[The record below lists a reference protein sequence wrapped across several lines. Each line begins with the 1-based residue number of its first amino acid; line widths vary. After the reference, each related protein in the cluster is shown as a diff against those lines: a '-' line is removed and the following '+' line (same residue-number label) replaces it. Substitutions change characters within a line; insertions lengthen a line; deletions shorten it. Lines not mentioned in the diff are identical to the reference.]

1 MILKKLFVTLALLLP
16 VSLFSQQVSSQTPSY
31 PGVKSQWEGCD
42 RYDFQVEGRDAIVVV
57 PAQAAPGRPWI
68 CRPAF
73 FDAFASVDKALLKEG
88 WHVAYYDVTHLYG
101 SPRAVRLFKAFYD
114 YVVPAFGLA
123 PKMTVEGFSR
133 GGYFAFNWAAAHPE
147 TVACMY
153 VDAPVCDINT
163 WPRETQP
170 SLWPD
175 FLAEWGVRDAEVDAD
190 FRGNALQLLPAIAAA
205 HIPIISVCGDADG
218 TVVFD
223 RNMLPV
229 QEAYL
234 ALRGIVEVI
243 VKPGCDHHPHSL
255 TDPSP
260 VVDFIRQSSR

>member
-16 VSLFSQQVSSQTPSY
+16 VSLFSQTY
-31 PGVKSQWEGCD
+31 PGEKSQWEGCD
-42 RYDFQVEGRDAIVVV
+42 RYDFKVEGRDAIVVV
-57 PAQAAPGRPWI
+57 PAKAAPGLPWI

-114 YVVPAFGLA
+114 YVVPAFGLSE
-123 PKMTVEGFSR
+123 KLTVEGFSR

-147 TVACMY
+147 TVACLY
-153 VDAPVCDINT
+153 VDAPVCNINT
-163 WPRETQP
+163 WPRQTDKAR
-170 SLWPD
+170 WPE
-175 FLAEWGVRDAEVDAD
+175 FLEEWGVREEEVGED

-205 HIPIISVCGDADG
+205 HIPIVSVCGAADR

-223 RNMLPV
+223 RNMQPV
-229 QEAYL
+229 EEAYR
-234 ALRGIVEVI
+234 ALRGVVEVI

-255 TDPSP
+255 LDPTP
-260 VVDFIRQSSR
+260 VVDFIRQSSK

>member
-1 MILKKLFVTLALLLP
+1 MILKKLVVTLALLLP
-16 VSLFSQQVSSQTPSY
+16 VSLFAQEY
-31 PGVKSQWEGCD
+31 PGTKSQWEGCD
-42 RYDFQVEGRDAIVVV
+42 RYDFKVLDRDAIVVV
-57 PAQAAPGRPWI
+57 PAKAAPGRPWI

-88 WHVAYYDVTHLYG
+88 WHIAYYDVTHLYG

-114 YVVPAFGLA
+114 YVVPAFGLSE
-123 PKMTVEGFSR
+123 KLTVEGFSR

-147 TVACMY
+147 TVACLY

-163 WPRETQP
+163 WPRQTDRAR
-170 SLWPD
+170 WPE
-175 FLAEWGVRDAEVDAD
+175 FLEEWGVREEEVGED

-205 HIPIISVCGDADG
+205 HIPIISVCGAADR
-218 TVVFD
+218 TVAFD

-229 QEAYL
+229 EEAYR

-255 TDPSP
+255 ADPTP
-260 VVDFIRQSSR
+260 VVDFIKQSCR

>member
-16 VSLFSQQVSSQTPSY
+16 VSLFSQTY
-31 PGVKSQWEGCD
+31 PGEKSQWEGCD
-42 RYDFQVEGRDAIVVV
+42 RYDFKVEGRDAIVVV
-57 PAQAAPGRPWI
+57 PAKAAPGRPWI

-101 SPRAVRLFKAFYD
+101 SPRAVRLFKDFYD
-114 YVVPAFGLA
+114 YVVPAFGLSE
-123 PKMTVEGFSR
+123 KLTVEGFSR
-133 GGYFAFNWAAAHPE
+133 GGYFAFNWAAAYPE
-147 TVACMY
+147 TVACLY
-153 VDAPVCDINT
+153 VDAPVCNINT
-163 WPRETQP
+163 WPRQTDKAR
-170 SLWPD
+170 WPE
-175 FLAEWGVRDAEVDAD
+175 FLEEWGVREEEVGED
-190 FRGNALQLLPAIAAA
+190 FRGNALQLLPPIAAA
-205 HIPIISVCGDADG
+205 HIPIISVCGAADR

-229 QEAYL
+229 EEAYR

-255 TDPSP
+255 LDPTP
-260 VVDFIRQSSR
+260 VVDFIKQSSK

>member
-1 MILKKLFVTLALLLP
+1 M
-16 VSLFSQQVSSQTPSY
+16 
-31 PGVKSQWEGCD
+31 
-42 RYDFQVEGRDAIVVV
+42 
-57 PAQAAPGRPWI
+57 
-68 CRPAF
+68 
-73 FDAFASVDKALLKEG
+73 DKALLKEG

-114 YVVPAFGLA
+114 YVVPAFDLA

-175 FLAEWGVRDAEVDAD
+175 FLAEWGVRDAEVGAD

>member
-16 VSLFSQQVSSQTPSY
+16 VSLFSQTY
-31 PGVKSQWEGCD
+31 PGEKSQWEGCD
-42 RYDFQVEGRDAIVVV
+42 RYDFKVEGRDAIVVV
-57 PAQAAPGRPWI
+57 PAKAAPGLPWI

-114 YVVPAFGLA
+114 YVVPAFGLSE
-123 PKMTVEGFSR
+123 KLTVEGFSR

-147 TVACMY
+147 TVACLY
-153 VDAPVCDINT
+153 VDAPVCNINT
-163 WPRETQP
+163 WPRQTDKAR
-170 SLWPD
+170 WPE
-175 FLAEWGVRDAEVDAD
+175 FLEEWGVREEEVGED

-205 HIPIISVCGDADG
+205 HIPIVSVCGAADR

-223 RNMLPV
+223 RNMQPV
-229 QEAYL
+229 EEAYR
-234 ALRGIVEVI
+234 ALRGVVEVI

-255 TDPSP
+255 LYPTP
-260 VVDFIRQSSR
+260 VVDFIKQSSK